1 MLPKRKNGWDKNQQV
16 NEEVNND
23 IELTIYESPILN
35 EIDIEV
41 PISNSKHLIRV
52 YYDYNDNVHSIAS
65 LEQHIGYNEETY
77 DDEIYYEATDFVIN
91 RILDIHLLDIKNLMI
106 PDENNFG
113 KPIATDLLVNLVE
126 LERQVSSIASDIDEV
141 RWDNIDNY

>member
-35 EIDIEV
+35 EVDIEI

-52 YYDYNDNVHSIAS
+52 YYDYDNNVHSIAS
-65 LEQHIGYNEETY
+65 LEQHVSYNEETY

-91 RILDIHLLDIKNLMI
+91 RILKIHLLKLKNLMI
-106 PDENNFG
+106 PDEDNFG
-113 KPIATDLLVNLVE
+113 KAMPTDLLVKLVH
-126 LERQVSSIASDIDEV
+126 LERQVSEIAFDITEI
-141 RWDNIDNY
+141 RWDNMDNY